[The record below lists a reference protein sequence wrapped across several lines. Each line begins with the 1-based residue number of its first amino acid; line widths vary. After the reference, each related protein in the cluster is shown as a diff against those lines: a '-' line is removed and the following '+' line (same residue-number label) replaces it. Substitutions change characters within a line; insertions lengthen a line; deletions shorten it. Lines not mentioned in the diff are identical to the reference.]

1 MTNLVQHVVAGLA
14 DGGIYSMLAL
24 ALVLV
29 HRATGVLNFAQGEM
43 GMFTTY
49 IAWSLIYSAGI
60 TYWPAFAITL
70 ALAFGGGFVVYRIA
84 IRPFAGRSPVTVV
97 IVTVALLVILNG
109 AAGWIWSP
117 QEKFFPSPFPLRVLH
132 AGRIAV
138 NVQDLGV
145 IGVSLASAAV
155 VFALFRYTRLGLQLR
170 ASALGPATSR
180 LLGIRVTLMLSIGWG
195 LAAMLSAV
203 AGMMAA
209 QTLVLSPNYMLVVL
223 TYAFAAALLGGIDS
237 PVGAVVGAYVLGV
250 GLSLLGEY
258 VGWVGSSLQLP
269 VALAVLVGVLV
280 IRPAGLFGRV
290 VVRRV

>member
-1 MTNLVQHVVAGLA
+1 MANLVQHVVVGLA
-14 DGGIYSMLAL
+14 NGGIYSTLAL

-49 IAWSLIYSAGI
+49 IAWSLIYGAGI
-60 TYWPAFAITL
+60 AYWPAFAITL
-70 ALAFGGGFVVYRIA
+70 VLAFVGGVAVHQVV
-84 IRPFAGRSPVTVV
+84 IRPFARRSDVTVV
-97 IVTVALLVILNG
+97 IVTVGLLVILNG
-109 AAGWIWSP
+109 AAAWIWSP

-132 AGRIAV
+132 VGGIAI

-145 IGVSLASAAV
+145 IAVSLTSALV
-155 VFALFRYTRLGLQLR
+155 VFALFRFTRFGLQLR

-195 LAAMLSAV
+195 LAAMLGAV
-203 AGMMAA
+203 AGMFAA
-209 QTLVLSPNYMLVVL
+209 QILVLDPNYMLVVL
-223 TYAFAAALLGGIDS
+223 TYAFAAAVLGGIDS
-237 PVGAVVGAYVLGV
+237 PVGAVVGAYLLGV

-269 VALAVLVGVLV
+269 LALAVLVGVLV
-280 IRPAGLFGRV
+280 IRPAGLFGHV